1 MAAQSRATLP
11 HHCPDR
17 VREKTEHRGLYLLF
31 LCLPS
36 CPGRKERDTRRAEE
50 RKGKLERKR
59 EGERGRCLTA
69 VNWRRL
75 YPTNISEKEGEKRK
89 RDFFSFY
96 SQRGCLRVYISFL
109 GGRGE
114 KKTTFFGCLFTLI
127 SSRHFGEEER
137 KESQCWD
144 YFFNLCVW
152 SRFRYLLGFRISSS
166 ETPGKR
172 MSRSDLTPMCA

>member
-36 CPGRKERDTRRAEE
+36 RPGRKERDTRRAEE

-69 VNWRRL
+69 VNWGRL

-89 RDFFSFY
+89 RDFIPFY
-96 SQRGCLRVYISFL
+96 SQRGCLRVYISFF

-127 SSRHFGEEER
+127 SSRHFGEEKR

-144 YFFNLCVW
+144 YFF
-152 SRFRYLLGFRISSS
+152 
-166 ETPGKR
+166 
-172 MSRSDLTPMCA
+172 

>member
-17 VREKTEHRGLYLLF
+17 AREKTEHRGLYLLF

-89 RDFFSFY
+89 RDFIPFY
-96 SQRGCLRVYISFL
+96 SQRGCLRVYISFFGGQRREENNLLRLFIYAYIVPSLWRGGKKREPVL
-109 GGRGE
+109 GLFFLTFVSGQDSVICLDSGLVPLKHQVRG
-114 KKTTFFGCLFTLI
+114 CHAPI
-127 SSRHFGEEER
+127 
-137 KESQCWD
+137 
-144 YFFNLCVW
+144 
-152 SRFRYLLGFRISSS
+152 
-166 ETPGKR
+166 
-172 MSRSDLTPMCA
+172 

>member
-36 CPGRKERDTRRAEE
+36 RPGRKERDTRRAEE
-50 RKGKLERKR
+50 RKAKLERKR

-89 RDFFSFY
+89 RDFIPFY
-96 SQRGCLRVYISFL
+96 SQRGCLSEGLHLIFGGQRREENNLLRLLIYAYIVPSLWRGGKKREPVL
-109 GGRGE
+109 GL
-114 KKTTFFGCLFTLI
+114 FF
-127 SSRHFGEEER
+127 
-137 KESQCWD
+137 
-144 YFFNLCVW
+144 
-152 SRFRYLLGFRISSS
+152 
-166 ETPGKR
+166 
-172 MSRSDLTPMCA
+172 